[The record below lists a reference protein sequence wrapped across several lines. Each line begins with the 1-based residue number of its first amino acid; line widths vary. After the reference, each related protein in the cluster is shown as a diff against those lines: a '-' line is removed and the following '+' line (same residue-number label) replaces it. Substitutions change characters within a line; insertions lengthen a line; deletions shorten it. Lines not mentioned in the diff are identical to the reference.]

1 VGTLQ
6 RRLAVLLLI
15 GAVSVAGIG
24 VAVAGVSDGN
34 YRPERQGCTGH
45 ADDSD
50 QPDQVEQGCQS
61 LTVNVSDNSGHEP
74 FRAGTQQ
81 TPDGESAHQF
91 QTNTDPTGF
100 DPNTGIRFY
109 MGADDNLDN
118 GEHDSSEH
126 LGDGPSDGG
135 AIVFN
140 VDPASVAVWLNAL
153 ATGDASYLLTHPI
166 PLVDAGAGSCADG
179 LCESVQTQRR
189 TAYQGQ
195 DPDASRDAANYDGK
209 EWDPETCGGPDDTVD
224 DCGPDG
230 IDHWTKKDG
239 SVYVEPGVQVYEDPN
254 PEGSPI
260 GPYPIP
266 SLYAGT
272 CGVIAGGG
280 SAPAAPASPVTN
292 GAGQVVIPT
301 KC

>member
-1 VGTLQ
+1 MQ
-6 RRLAVLLLI
+6 RKLSVLLLI
-15 GAVSVAGIG
+15 AAVSVAGVG

-34 YRPERQGCTGH
+34 YRADRQGCSGH

-50 QPDQVEQGCQS
+50 HPDRVQQGCQS
-61 LTVNVSDNSGHEP
+61 LSFNVSDNSGHEP

-81 TPDGESAHQF
+81 TPDGTRAHQV
-91 QTNTDPTGF
+91 QTNTDPNGF
-100 DPNTGIRFY
+100 DPSSGVRLYF
-109 MGADDNLDN
+109 GADDNLDG
-118 GEHDSSEH
+118 GEHDSSERI
-126 LGDGPSDGG
+126 GDGPSDGG

-140 VDPASVAVWLNAL
+140 IDPASLATWLNAL
-153 ATGDASYLLTHPI
+153 ATGDAPYLLTHPV

-189 TAYQGQ
+189 TAYQG
-195 DPDASRDAANYDGK
+195 DNPDASRDAANYDGK
-209 EWDPETCGGPDDTVD
+209 QWDPASCAGPSDTPQ
-224 DCGPDG
+224 DCGPGG

-280 SAPAAPASPVTN
+280 TAPAAPASPVTN
-292 GAGQVVIPT
+292 GAGQLVIPT